1 MTDGGS
7 NRNFGYV
14 VAYERLWLR
23 EVQCSLNIV
32 IVIVIVIVIA
42 IVIVNNSEYCIL
54 SYDNFVFPQLTGNYL
69 RGPTSAHVLPRV
81 LGAPRQGQGR
91 ARIQDHS
98 MAGTLA
104 MACTMILCRVFFGL
118 ALYTETFH
126 SGPTLACVAK
136 GVVLDKCIETGLAQI
151 PRRSLEGKIVRV
163 LGHHLKRSIA
173 THCHVRYTE
182 ATVIGLIFPS
192 VQLLVTM
199 ESKPEFEPVPI
210 RYHNMEGA
218 TVPTLV
224 HLARPLHAS

>member
-1 MTDGGS
+1 
-7 NRNFGYV
+7 
-14 VAYERLWLR
+14 
-23 EVQCSLNIV
+23 
-32 IVIVIVIVIA
+32 
-42 IVIVNNSEYCIL
+42 
-54 SYDNFVFPQLTGNYL
+54 
-69 RGPTSAHVLPRV
+69 
-81 LGAPRQGQGR
+81 
-91 ARIQDHS
+91 
-98 MAGTLA
+98 

-163 LGHHLKRSIA
+163 LGHHLNRSIA

-224 HLARPLHAS
+224 HLARPLHASWKFALLMVTIATGVSLVSAIKVVVEDWRREKESATIQLQWVMETIARFLVHLLIGGLAIANRAQWMEITLLGLGLALVWKVAV

>member
-1 MTDGGS
+1 
-7 NRNFGYV
+7 
-14 VAYERLWLR
+14 
-23 EVQCSLNIV
+23 
-32 IVIVIVIVIA
+32 
-42 IVIVNNSEYCIL
+42 
-54 SYDNFVFPQLTGNYL
+54 
-69 RGPTSAHVLPRV
+69 
-81 LGAPRQGQGR
+81 
-91 ARIQDHS
+91 
-98 MAGTLA
+98 

-224 HLARPLHAS
+224 HLARPLHASWKFALLMVTIATGVSLVSAIKVVVEDWRREKESATIQLQWVMETIARFLVHLLIGGLAIANRAQWMEITLLGLGLALVWKVAV